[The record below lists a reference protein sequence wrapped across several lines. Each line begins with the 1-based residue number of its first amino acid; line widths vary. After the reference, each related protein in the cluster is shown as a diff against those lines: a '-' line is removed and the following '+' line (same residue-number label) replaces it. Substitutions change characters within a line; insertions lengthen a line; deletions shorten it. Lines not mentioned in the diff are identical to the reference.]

1 MTNMAKR
8 IALVTPWYGREL
20 FGGAERLAWDLS
32 HALGRC
38 GADIEVLTTCARSF
52 ADDWG
57 TNYHRSGIAADEDL
71 VVRRFKV
78 DSRDRVAFGRATNA
92 LLSSPR
98 LSLRRDRTPVDGATA
113 RWFVEANIRSAPL
126 LAHLEQAGRSYDA
139 VLFVPYLYGTTLL
152 GLPIVAD
159 RSYLVPCLHDEAY
172 AYLPAVRNVFAAA
185 RGVLFNS
192 EGEGDVA
199 AALFGPWIHAKS
211 RVIGHAV
218 DPIAPPREP
227 VRIGSFTPRNARYLL
242 YLGRQDR
249 TKNIDFL
256 CEAFARFRAS
266 RRSTALQLVLA
277 GPRVGDRRVQDG
289 IVDLGAV
296 RDDARAALLTYARA
310 VVQPSVNESFSRT
323 VYEAWYARRP
333 VVVHA
338 DCRATAHAVEDSGG
352 GWIGEDLDE
361 WARIFATIDES
372 GDDAIDGCGERGG
385 VAAVENGTWDVVAQR
400 VLDAVDILGGSRVP
414 PVSRVDQLVPL
425 GLPAVSEYAAG
436 LDRALRNL
444 GVDTAVLVDG
454 AGGRRPGVP
463 AVTHYAGAPTS
474 RGDVAIVHAADVLPH
489 EPASVLFAPSL
500 DVLDA
505 LASTGGVARLLPQ
518 AVDPGEWKDVQGSG
532 AWDDGHINIHIVGS
546 CGPLEARRLVET
558 LVALLAAGGEA
569 RLLVEAE
576 GLTADARAALEQDR
590 LELDLRDAIAILG
603 DDRASKYDG
612 LRAASVAYAPGIV
625 STRDLVV
632 PLWFDVPVLAH
643 DGAAARE
650 IVEPSGVILQ
660 TRIAE
665 EIAQVLR
672 FVSTDRS
679 LRSAILAEGRKI
691 RQRYAH
697 ATIGTTMM
705 EWLNHAGGAAQ
716 TDRMSGSRSPQ
727 RE

>member
-1 MTNMAKR
+1 MTSMAKR

-57 TNYHRSGIAADEDL
+57 TNYHRAGIAPDEDL

-92 LLSSPR
+92 LLSTPR

-126 LAHLEQAGRSYDA
+126 LAHLEEAGHSYDA

-199 AALFGPWIHAKS
+199 AVLYGPWIHAKS

-218 DPIAPPREP
+218 DPIAPPQEP
-227 VRIGSFTPRNARYLL
+227 VRVGSFVPRNARYLL

-249 TKNIDFL
+249 TKNIDFV

-277 GPRVGDRRVQDG
+277 GPRAGDRRLQDG
-289 IVDLGAV
+289 VVDLGAV
-296 RDDARAALLTYARA
+296 RDNVRAALLTYARA

-338 DCRATAHAVEDSGG
+338 ECRATAHAVEDSGG
-352 GWIGEDLDE
+352 GWIGDDLDE
-361 WARIFATIDES
+361 WARIFARIDES
-372 GDDAIDGCGERGG
+372 GDEAIDGIGERGWA
-385 VAAVENGTWDVVAQR
+385 AAVDNGTWDVVAQR
-400 VLDAVDILGGSRVP
+400 VLDAVDAFAGVSIP
-414 PVSRVDQLVPL
+414 PVPRVDQLVPL
-425 GLPAVSEYAAG
+425 GLPVISEYAAG
-436 LDRALRNL
+436 LDRALRAF
-444 GVDTAVLVDG
+444 GVDAAMLIEGT
-454 AGGRRPGVP
+454 GGQRSGVP
-463 AVTHYAGAPTS
+463 VIAHYAGAPAS
-474 RGDVAIVHAADVLPH
+474 RGDVAVVHGADTLPH
-489 EPASVLFAPSL
+489 EIAPVLFAPSL
-500 DVLDA
+500 AVLDA
-505 LASTGGVARLLPQ
+505 VASTGGIARLLPQ
-518 AVDPGEWKDVQGSG
+518 AVDPGEWAEVQGSG
-532 AWDDGHINIHIVGS
+532 AWDDGHTNILVVGS
-546 CGPLEARRLVET
+546 YGRLEARRLVET
-558 LVALLAAGGEA
+558 LVAVLATGSDV
-569 RLLVEAE
+569 RLLIEPD
-576 GLTADARAALEQDR
+576 GLADDARIALEEDR

-603 DDRASKYDG
+603 SDRAAKYDA
-612 LRAASVAYAPGIV
+612 LRAAHLAYAPGN
-625 STRDLVV
+625 SLARDLVM

-643 DGAAARE
+643 DGTAARE
-650 IVEPSGVILQ
+650 IVEPSGLILQ
-660 TRIAE
+660 TKVPE

-672 FVSTDRS
+672 LVSNDRP
-679 LRSAILAEGRKI
+679 LRAAILAEGRRI

-697 ATIGTTMM
+697 ATIAATMM
-705 EWLNHAGGAAQ
+705 EWLNYAGGSSYP
-716 TDRMSGSRSPQ
+716 DRISGSWDR
-727 RE
+727 RA